1 MIASMATAKPKTQ
14 RCDILVVG
22 GGMVGAAVAP
32 ILASL
37 GFHVAM
43 VDRGDPAV
51 LTSAPFDARAS
62 AIAYASQRMLET
74 TGLWPEM
81 APHAQPIKEIR
92 VSEGGSPFF
101 LHYHHADLGEAPLGW
116 MLENRHTLQA
126 LYAAVQRTPNLTLL
140 PRNAVESVERTQGLA
155 RASLA
160 DGQTVE
166 ANLVIAAD
174 GARSQLRREAGI
186 ETKQWAYD
194 QKAIIATVDHERPHR
209 GIAHEHFLA
218 PGPFAILPLKGNRSS
233 LVWTEKTADADR
245 IMRLE
250 RSDFEAE
257 MRRRYGDFMGE
268 ISAAGRRW
276 SYPLRVSIAHQYVAP
291 RLALVGDA
299 AHAMHPLAGQNLNLG
314 YRDVAA
320 LAEVLTETARLG
332 LDIGQVDVLRRY
344 ESWRRFDNLTM
355 LAVTD
360 TLNRL
365 FSNDIKPL
373 KLARGVGLA
382 AVDRLPPLKKFFMLH
397 ARGTVGAKPKLL
409 EGQTL

>member
-1 MIASMATAKPKTQ
+1 
-14 RCDILVVG
+14 
-22 GGMVGAAVAP
+22 MVGAAIAP
-32 ILASL
+32 ILASA
-37 GFHVAM
+37 GFEVVM
-43 VDRGDPAV
+43 VDREDPAV
-51 LTSAPFDARAS
+51 LTSAPFDGRAS
-62 AIAYASQRMLET
+62 AIAYASQRMMET
-74 TGLWPEM
+74 TGLWAEM
-81 APHAQPIKEIR
+81 ADHAQPIKEIR

-101 LHYHHADLGEAPLGW
+101 LHYHHGDLGDAPLGW
-116 MLENRHTLQA
+116 MLENRHTLKA
-126 LYAAVQRTPNLTLL
+126 LYAAVARTPNLTLL
-140 PRNAVESVERTQGLA
+140 PLTTVESVDRGQGLA
-155 RASLA
+155 RAQLS

-174 GARSQLRREAGI
+174 GARSRLRSEAGI
-186 ETKQWAYD
+186 ETKRWSYD
-194 QKAIIATVDHERPHR
+194 QKAIIATVEHERPHR
-209 GIAHEHFLA
+209 GIAHEHFLPA
-218 PGPFAILPLKGNRSS
+218 GPFAILPLKGNRTS
-233 LVWTEKTADADR
+233 LVWTEKTADAER
-245 IMRLE
+245 IMGLE
-250 RSDFEAE
+250 RDAFETE

-276 SYPLRVSIAHQYVAP
+276 SYPLRVSIAHRYVSS

-320 LAEVLTETARLG
+320 LAEVLIDSARLG
-332 LDIGQVDVLRRY
+332 LDIGQVGVLRHY

-382 AVDRLPPLKKFFMLH
+382 AVDRVPPLKKFFMSH
-397 ARGTVGAKPKLL
+397 ARGTVGTKPKLL
-409 EGQTL
+409 DGQPL